1 MLIFTIPFISSILYI
16 FLQIIFIRKNFYRK
30 VDRFMKK
37 IYLTLLLPIFL
48 FLLTGCGNND
58 NNTNNQVA
66 TTRYDENNSI
76 QNNNAQNNTTNST
89 AKRVTVTLDNSTANN
104 TNSTINN
111 ISENSISNETSNNI
125 EPKSTEPTEVDLSSF
140 STEILTSDPNRN
152 NNIHLT
158 CNTLNGHIIEP
169 GETFSFTGLLGK
181 STSDKGYK
189 EANVINSEGDTIK
202 GLGGGNCQVS
212 STLYNAVAQI
222 PELEVIERHNHGAE
236 VHYVPIGQD
245 AAVAYGSM
253 DFRFKNNLN
262 SKIKLYASTDDKY
275 ITIRIAKV
283 IE

>member
-1 MLIFTIPFISSILYI
+1 MSTIVLTIFIFIALIAGCGIGYLIFRYVI
-16 FLQIIFIRKNFYRK
+16 
-30 VDRFMKK
+30 
-37 IYLTLLLPIFL
+37 
-48 FLLTGCGNND
+48 TGRYKQMIND
-58 NNTNNQVA
+58 
-66 TTRYDENNSI
+66 
-76 QNNNAQNNTTNST
+76 
-89 AKRVTVTLDNSTANN
+89 AN
-104 TNSTINN
+104 
-111 ISENSISNETSNNI
+111 
-125 EPKSTEPTEVDLSSF
+125 
-140 STEILTSDPNRN
+140 
-152 NNIHLT
+152 
-158 CNTLNGHIIEP
+158 
-169 GETFSFTGLLGK
+169 
-181 STSDKGYK
+181 K

-262 SKIKLYASTDDKY
+262 FKIKLYASTDDKY

>member
-1 MLIFTIPFISSILYI
+1 
-16 FLQIIFIRKNFYRK
+16 
-30 VDRFMKK
+30 MKK

-48 FLLTGCGNND
+48 FLLTGCGNSD
-58 NNTNNQVA
+58 NNTNNQIA
-66 TTRYDENNSI
+66 TTRYNENNSI

-89 AKRVTVTLDNSTANN
+89 AKRVTVTLDNNNTNN
-104 TNSTINN
+104 TNSTINST
-111 ISENSISNETSNNI
+111 IENSISNENTNTT
-125 EPKSTEPTEVDLSSF
+125 KSEETTKKPEPTEVDLSSF

-158 CNTLNGHIIEP
+158 CNTLNGHVVKP
-169 GETFSFTGLLGK
+169 GETFSFTSLVGK

-212 STLYNAVAQI
+212 STLYNSVAQI

-253 DFRFKNNLN
+253 DFKFKNNLG
-262 SKIKLYASTDDKY
+262 SSIKLYASTDDKY
-275 ITIRIAKV
+275 ITIRIAKIV
-283 IE
+283 E

>member
-1 MLIFTIPFISSILYI
+1 
-16 FLQIIFIRKNFYRK
+16 
-30 VDRFMKK
+30 MKK

-111 ISENSISNETSNNI
+111 ISSNSISNETANNI

>member
-1 MLIFTIPFISSILYI
+1 
-16 FLQIIFIRKNFYRK
+16 
-30 VDRFMKK
+30 MKK

-58 NNTNNQVA
+58 NDNNTNNQVA
-66 TTRYDENNSI
+66 TTRYAENNSI
-76 QNNNAQNNTTNST
+76 QNNNTQNNTNNTTNST

-111 ISENSISNETSNNI
+111 ISSNSISNETSNNI

-262 SKIKLYASTDDKY
+262 FKIKLYASTDDKY

>member
-1 MLIFTIPFISSILYI
+1 MKF
-16 FLQIIFIRKNFYRK
+16 
-30 VDRFMKK
+30 FMKK
-37 IYLTLLLPIFL
+37 IYLILLVPIFL

-58 NNTNNQVA
+58 NSNDVNNQVA
-66 TTRYDENNSI
+66 TTRYTPNTST
-76 QNNNAQNNTTNST
+76 QNNNTTNSI
-89 AKRVTVTLDNSTANN
+89 AERVTVTLDNNNTNN
-104 TNSTINN
+104 TNSTINSIN
-111 ISENSISNETSNNI
+111 ENSISSEATNTTKSKETTK
-125 EPKSTEPTEVDLSSF
+125 PAEPTEVDLSSF

-158 CNTLNGHIIEP
+158 CNTLNGHIVEP

-253 DFRFKNNLN
+253 DFKFKNNLG
-262 SKIKLYASTDDKY
+262 SSIKLYASTDDKY
-275 ITIRIAKV
+275 LTIRIAKV